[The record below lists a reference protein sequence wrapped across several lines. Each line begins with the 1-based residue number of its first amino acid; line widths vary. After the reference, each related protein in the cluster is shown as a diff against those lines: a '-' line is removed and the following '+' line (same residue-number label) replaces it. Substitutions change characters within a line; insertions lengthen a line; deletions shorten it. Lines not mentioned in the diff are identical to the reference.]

1 MNSCKNCGKPLED
14 DSSVLCPAC
23 AAMERSSAKAG
34 RAGVRTIRRMALIAA
49 VLAVVLAVLVALS
62 VFFSQKYNPDHF
74 LSQLTQ
80 ALTDADT
87 KTLTGLVAGQDIAVS
102 EENLAALCRAFS
114 SEEARSAL
122 TEQLTAQI
130 ADQTLTGSTYPA
142 LGVERD
148 AVFLGYS
155 EYKLSVHSVQ
165 LMLST
170 GASNPLLTM
179 NDTARTGEVV
189 SGGVLYKDLFP
200 GRYTCL
206 VTASSSTGETVTGT
220 ATELDLFQT
229 SEPTVFNGALPLS
242 DITVSGCTSDEA
254 TILVNDQAI
263 ASKPVSGTV
272 TIPQVSVGSTI
283 RFTYTEP
290 HGAVTTGVVQF
301 TDQNTTALTFGEITT
316 TGGVPDKEGIDTLL
330 RTYYAAYLDA
340 LNQQDATKFQAMV
353 SESLYNELS
362 AGLSAADKTANIYQ
376 FTDAVGEEASVS
388 TLLIGEEPG
397 FRCNATFS
405 YQYTGRESHET
416 QSASDKMSC
425 EFVFRDNQWKLNRL
439 VSCSDENYSANSTA
453 ALDG

>member
-1 MNSCKNCGKPLED
+1 MLP
-14 DSSVLCPAC
+14 VPAP
-23 AAMERSSAKAG
+23 ATAWLLRGAPIYSAD
-34 RAGVRTIRRMALIAA
+34 VDLSLIHI
-49 VLAVVLAVLVALS
+49 S
-62 VFFSQKYNPDHF
+62 
-74 LSQLTQ
+74 
-80 ALTDADT
+80 
-87 KTLTGLVAGQDIAVS
+87 
-102 EENLAALCRAFS
+102 
-114 SEEARSAL
+114 RSAL

-263 ASKPVSGTV
+263 ACLLYTSRRYISPAESRGWPLWLWPALPPRPMNTPACCTVPSG
-272 TIPQVSVGSTI
+272 
-283 RFTYTEP
+283 
-290 HGAVTTGVVQF
+290 
-301 TDQNTTALTFGEITT
+301 
-316 TGGVPDKEGIDTLL
+316 
-330 RTYYAAYLDA
+330 
-340 LNQQDATKFQAMV
+340 
-353 SESLYNELS
+353 
-362 AGLSAADKTANIYQ
+362 
-376 FTDAVGEEASVS
+376 
-388 TLLIGEEPG
+388 
-397 FRCNATFS
+397 
-405 YQYTGRESHET
+405 
-416 QSASDKMSC
+416 
-425 EFVFRDNQWKLNRL
+425 
-439 VSCSDENYSANSTA
+439 
-453 ALDG
+453 